1 MTFVDFG
8 AAYGTAK
15 AGAGISLMGHMRP
28 ELVMKSILPVVM
40 AGVIGIYGLIV
51 AVLIV
56 NGIPEPGDGER
67 YSFQDAFKHL
77 AAGLS
82 VGFSGIGAGYAI
94 GLVGDVGA
102 RATGLQ
108 PKLFVPLVLIMI
120 FAEALALYGLIV
132 GLILAT

>member
-1 MTFVDFG
+1 MFLDFG

-28 ELVMKSILPVVM
+28 DLVMKSILPVVM

-51 AVLIV
+51 AVLII
-56 NGIPEPGDGER
+56 NGIPDPGDGGVYTFREGFR
-67 YSFQDAFKHL
+67 HL
-77 AAGLS
+77 AAGLC

-94 GLVGDVGA
+94 GLVGDIGA
-102 RATGLQ
+102 RMTGLQ